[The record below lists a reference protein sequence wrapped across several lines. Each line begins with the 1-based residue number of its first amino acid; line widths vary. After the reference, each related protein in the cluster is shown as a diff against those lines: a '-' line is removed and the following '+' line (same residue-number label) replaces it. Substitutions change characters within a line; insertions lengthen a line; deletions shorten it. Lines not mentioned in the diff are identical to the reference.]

1 MMNLDL
7 EKIKE
12 KSIRI
17 LKENGVKRA
26 SIFGSFARGEEKEG
40 SDIDFLIEFE
50 DDEKSLIDLIKLKE
64 ELEDELGMEVDILT
78 YMSIHPLLK
87 SRILKEQRVIL

>member
-12 KSIRI
+12 KSIWI

-50 DDEKSLIDLIKLKE
+50 GNEKSLIDLIKLKE

-87 SRILKEQRVIL
+87 SRILKEQKVIL